1 VSLVYCPEC
10 GEETLDRLLN
20 CPLCNE
26 PLVEGLNKHRTKTN
40 RLYFLG
46 MAFVGGLVLATLC
59 NIAGYPMLAI
69 GFAVVGILSMA
80 GLLLKLNAT
89 N

>member
-1 VSLVYCPEC
+1 
-10 GEETLDRLLN
+10 
-20 CPLCNE
+20 
-26 PLVEGLNKHRTKTN
+26 
-40 RLYFLG
+40 